1 MAERRILVF
10 SENQYAINELI
21 GKAKQVATSLG
32 WKVMAMPWGESA
44 SSAAKGMDE
53 LCKVANSEQ
62 YKSDSKAGA
71 TALAAAINEYQ
82 PGVVLFGATSVGM
95 DIAAR
100 VADRLG
106 IGYATWVV
114 DFSIAESSGTV
125 TAKGVM
131 YSGNAIATYEFKSGV
146 ALLGTAPGVYEVV
159 EMGDSSPAV
168 FDLAVDLGAPALTI
182 LEMKPKAATG
192 ARLEE
197 AKFVVDVGQGV
208 KDKADLE
215 PIRELAGML
224 DGQIACSR
232 PIASDRDWFPEWLGL
247 SGKKIKPELCLTLGI
262 SGSIQHIVGIRE
274 SRVIAS
280 VNNDENAG
288 IFSQADYGI
297 IGDLYEF
304 LPAFKERVKAR
315 GVRPAWE

>member
-1 MAERRILVF
+1 MAEKRILVF
-10 SENQYAINELI
+10 SENPFAIKELI
-21 GKAKQVATSLG
+21 GKAKQVGSSLG
-32 WKVMAMPWGESA
+32 WKVMAMPWGDSA
-44 SSAAKGMDE
+44 SSAVQGADE
-53 LCKVANSEQ
+53 LCKVASAEQ
-62 YKSDSKAGA
+62 YKSDSQAGA
-71 TALAAAINEYQ
+71 SALAAAIKEYQ
-82 PGVVLFGATSVGM
+82 PGVVLFGATKVGM

-106 IGYATWVV
+106 LGYATWVV
-114 DFSIAESSGTV
+114 DFSVAESSGSV
-125 TAKGVM
+125 TAKGMM
-131 YSGNAIATYEFKSGV
+131 YSGNAVATYEFKGGA
-146 ALLGTAPGVYEVV
+146 ALLGTVPGVYEAADLGASTPV
-159 EMGDSSPAV
+159 EY
-168 FDLAVDLGAPALTI
+168 DLAVDLGAPTLKI

-208 KDKADLE
+208 KERSDLDAVK
-215 PIRELAGML
+215 ELATML
-224 DGQIACSR
+224 DGQMACSR

-315 GVRPAWE
+315 GVKPAWE

>member
-1 MAERRILVF
+1 MAEKRILVF
-10 SENQYAINELI
+10 SENPFAMKELI
-21 GKAKQVATSLG
+21 GKARLVAGSLG
-32 WKVMAMPWGESA
+32 WKVMAMPWGDKA
-44 SSAAKGMDE
+44 LAAAQGMDE
-53 LCKVANSEQ
+53 LCKVAISEQ

-71 TALAAAINEYQ
+71 TALAAAIKEHQ
-82 PGVVLFGATSVGM
+82 PGVVLFGATKAGM

-100 VADRLG
+100 VADRLDM
-106 IGYATWVV
+106 GYATWVV
-114 DFSIAESSGTV
+114 DFSVAESSGTV

-131 YSGNAIATYEFKSGV
+131 YSGNAVATYEFKSGA
-146 ALLGTAPGVYEVV
+146 ALLGTAPGVFEATELVDSAPVV
-159 EMGDSSPAV
+159 Y
-168 FDLAVDLGAPALTI
+168 DLAVDLGAPALTI
-182 LEMKPKAATG
+182 LEMKAKAVTG

-208 KDKADLE
+208 KERSDLDA
-215 PIRELAGML
+215 IRELADML
-224 DGQIACSR
+224 DGQMACSR

-274 SRVIAS
+274 SRLIAS

>member
-1 MAERRILVF
+1 MAEKRILVF
-10 SENQYAINELI
+10 SENPYGLKELL
-21 GKAKQVATSLG
+21 GKAKQVAGSLS
-32 WKVMAMPWGESA
+32 WKVMAMPWGDNALAEA
-44 SSAAKGMDE
+44 QGVDE
-53 LCKVANSEQ
+53 LCKVAQ
-62 YKSDSKAGA
+62 AQKYISDSQAGA
-71 TALAAAINEYQ
+71 EALSAAIKTYQ
-82 PGVVLFGATSVGM
+82 PGVVLFGATKIGM
-95 DIAAR
+95 DVAAR
-100 VADRLG
+100 VADRMQ
-106 IGYATWVV
+106 IGYSTWIV
-114 DFSIAESSGTV
+114 DFSIAESSSSV

-131 YSGNAIATYEFKSGV
+131 FSGNAIATYEFKSGV
-146 ALLGTAPGVYEVV
+146 ALLGTAPGVYDAIDLGSSAPVV
-159 EMGDSSPAV
+159 Y
-168 FDLAVDLGAPALTI
+168 DLAVEFGAPALTV
-182 LEMKPKAATG
+182 LEMKEKAATG

-208 KDKADLE
+208 KEKSDLDSV
-215 PIRELAGML
+215 RELAGML

-274 SRVIAS
+274 SRLIAS

-304 LPAFKERVKAR
+304 LPAFKERLQAR
-315 GVRPAWE
+315 GVKPAWE